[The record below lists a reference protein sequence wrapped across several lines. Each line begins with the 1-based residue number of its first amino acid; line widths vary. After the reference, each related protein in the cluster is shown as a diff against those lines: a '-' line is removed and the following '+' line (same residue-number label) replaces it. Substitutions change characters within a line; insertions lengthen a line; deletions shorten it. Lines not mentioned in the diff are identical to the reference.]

1 MLVFCNAE
9 YRKKCLRNGGR
20 TRTLPCVLLQ
30 HDRGDFL
37 PCENGETVCGCQQFW
52 LKRLLEQ
59 VAVFILMAGCI
70 HSLFL
75 TGFALCTCTKVEPYI
90 CMFHITHTSTACDTH
105 QHNAALNQ
113 GAFASLNYLI
123 TLILTFCTSWFY
135 LNFPEGV
142 SNTHLV
148 TSHFH
153 TSAGAVRTIARN
165 KTRRE

>member
-1 MLVFCNAE
+1 MQNAG
-9 YRKKCLRNGGR
+9 KKCLRNGGR

-30 HDRGDFL
+30 HDRGNFL
-37 PCENGETVCGCQQFW
+37 PCENGERVCGCQHFC
-52 LKRLLEQ
+52 LKCLLEQ

-75 TGFALCTCTKVEPYI
+75 TGFAVWTGTNVEPYI
-90 CMFHITHTSTACDTH
+90 CMFHITHTYTACNMH

-113 GAFASLNYLI
+113 GAFTSLNYLI
-123 TLILTFCTSWFY
+123 ILILTSCTSWFY
-135 LNFPEGV
+135 LNFPEGA

-153 TSAGAVRTIARN
+153 TSAVAV
-165 KTRRE
+165 